1 MRCVALATSLA
12 VVLLAAALPA
22 QSPPKDLKLVGD
34 HWTAWDPPAEV
45 AEGAQVY
52 TIQKGDTLWDLAE
65 QFYENPYLWPQ
76 IWEQNRYI
84 LDSHWIYPGDPLVVG
99 YEVESSEVLDEPSG
113 DPRESVADSAAT
125 QGFDDRGLFGRRSS
139 FQQLGSEDD
148 VYCSG
153 YIGELSESF
162 TLGMTG
168 SEYDVLG
175 PTLAV
180 EDRGTVR
187 GRFGLVD
194 AIKIG
199 LDVGDVVYLDGG
211 RNVGLTPGDRFSAI
225 EHGSLVRHPETD
237 KVVGRFYQYLGQV
250 RVLSVQEET
259 AIAEVAQACT
269 TIPVGA
275 GLKPFEAVPIPTER
289 RTPLRPVNDPTSGE
303 ALVEAPM
310 ILYGKD
316 GLFSLGQDHVVFV
329 DRGESDGVE
338 PGLIYTVYRQNSSG
352 HPPVVLGEVAILS
365 VHPYSSLG
373 KVIESRY
380 PIYVGD
386 RLELK

>member
-1 MRCVALATSLA
+1 MRGVLIIAGVALAL
-12 VVLLAAALPA
+12 VALPVAA

-52 TIQKGDTLWDLAE
+52 TIQRGDTLWDLAQ
-65 QFYENPYLWPQ
+65 QFYDNPYLWPQ

-99 YEVESSEVLDEPSG
+99 YEVESSEVLDRPTGDSG
-113 DPRESVADSAAT
+113 ESVADAI
-125 QGFDDRGLFGRRSS
+125 GEEFEDGGLFGRRSG

-148 VYCSG
+148 IYCSG
-153 YIGELSESF
+153 YIGELAESF
-162 TLGMTG
+162 GVSMVG

-175 PTLAV
+175 PTLRV
-180 EDRGTVR
+180 EDRGTIR

-199 LDVGDVVYLDGG
+199 LDVGDVVYLNGG
-211 RNVGLTPGDRFSAI
+211 RDIGLSAGDRFSAV
-225 EHGSLVRHPETD
+225 EPRDLVRHPETN
-237 KVVGRFYQYLGQV
+237 KVLGRFYEYQGVV
-250 RVLSVQEET
+250 RVLSVQDNS
-259 AIAEVAQACT
+259 AIAEISSACSD
-269 TIPVGA
+269 IAVSA
-275 GLKPFEAVPIPTER
+275 SLKPFEPIPIPSER
-289 RTPLRPVNDPTSGE
+289 RTPLRPVNDPASAE
-303 ALVEAPM
+303 SLVESPM
-310 ILYGKD
+310 IIYGKD
-316 GLFSLGQDHVVFV
+316 GLFTLGQDHVVFV

-338 PGLIYTVYRQNSSG
+338 PGLVYTVYRENTTG
-352 HPPVVLGEVAILS
+352 NPPVVLGEVAILS
-365 VHPYSSLG
+365 VHPYSSLA

-386 RLELK
+386 RLEQK

>member
-1 MRCVALATSLA
+1 MRGFTLAAGFILALVPAVAL
-12 VVLLAAALPA
+12 A

-45 AEGAQVY
+45 AEGAQIY
-52 TIQKGDTLWDLAE
+52 TIQRGDTLWDLAG

-99 YEVESSEVLDEPSG
+99 YEVESSDVLDEPTG
-113 DPRESVADSAAT
+113 REGESVADNGT
-125 QGFDDRGLFGRRSS
+125 DDYREEGLFGRRSG

-153 YIGELSESF
+153 YIGELAESF
-162 TLGMTG
+162 SLEMTG
-168 SEYDVLG
+168 TEYNVLS
-175 PTLAV
+175 PTLRLK
-180 EDRGTVR
+180 DRGTR
-187 GRFGLVD
+187 EGRFGVVD
-194 AIKIG
+194 AVKIG
-199 LDVGDVVYLDGG
+199 LDVGDVVYLNSG
-211 RNVGLTPGDRFSAI
+211 RDTGLSAGDRFSAI
-225 EHGSLVRHPETD
+225 DRGELIRHPVTD

-250 RVLSVQEET
+250 RVLSVQEST
-259 AIAEVAQACT
+259 SIAEISSACT
-269 TIPVGA
+269 TVPVGA
-275 GLKPFEAVPIPTER
+275 ALKPFEAVPIPSER
-289 RTPLRPVNDPTSGE
+289 RTPMRPVNDPTSAE
-303 ALVEAPM
+303 SLADAPM
-310 ILYGKD
+310 VLYGKD
-316 GLFSLGQDHVVFV
+316 GVFSLGQDHVVFV

-338 PGLIYTVYRQNSSG
+338 PGNIYTVYRRNIEG

-365 VHPYSSLG
+365 VHPYSSLA